1 MMLSQKKKDTGGAFK
16 TKVVFHI
23 RMLNVFCVYFNTAL
37 QLDDLYF
44 EENNASF
51 WVDIA
56 VINVRMGIGK

>member
-1 MMLSQKKKDTGGAFK
+1 MLSQKKKDTGGAFK

-51 WVDIA
+51 
-56 VINVRMGIGK
+56 